1 MNSNVY
7 SENLWHQVDFELR
20 HAQQARKDGFEG
32 KARVCA
38 RRAVSQALFISG
50 ITSISS
56 LTAIHI
62 FVENQTIPEEIR
74 QLGHS
79 FLEKVDRSYQL
90 QSGVDLIEN
99 AQRIITFI
107 KTKIM
112 FGSTSENSN

>member
-1 MNSNVY
+1 MNSNIC
-7 SENLWHQVDFELR
+7 SENLWKEVDIEII
-20 HAQQARKDGFEG
+20 HARQARKDGFEG

-56 LTAIHI
+56 LKAIHS

-79 FLEKVDRSYQL
+79 LLEKVDPSFQIP
-90 QSGVDLIEN
+90 SGVDLIEN
-99 AQRIITFI
+99 AQRIIAFI
-107 KTKIM
+107 QTKIM
-112 FGSTSENSN
+112 FVSTSENSK